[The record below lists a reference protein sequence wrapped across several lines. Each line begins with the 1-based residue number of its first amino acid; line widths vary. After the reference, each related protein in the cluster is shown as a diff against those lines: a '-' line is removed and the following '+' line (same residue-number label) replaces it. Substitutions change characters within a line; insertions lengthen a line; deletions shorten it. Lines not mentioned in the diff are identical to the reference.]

1 MFFNALGSLMYQGCL
16 WLTTVLV
23 VILSSGY
30 NDSGLLAFAMAVG
43 NMFNPI
49 ATYNMRPYQVSDV
62 KGDYSQNNYVAF
74 RLVTL
79 VIGFIIIIPY
89 TFVSSNDPLTICV
102 VLIYLLFKADE
113 AFCDVFYGVEQRAER
128 MDFIGISQFLRGIV
142 LVTTFSVGLF
152 LSRSLPIAVVAMSL
166 SCMAV
171 TFLYDFPHASR
182 FAYLRPHIQYSQ
194 ALILLKS
201 CLPLVVST
209 LFIGMVV
216 SLSRQCFSNLYG
228 TEELGRYAAVATPAV
243 LVQAAARYLYAPVL
257 APLSADWNKGGSSFR
272 RSFIKTAA
280 LMCLCCAAM
289 VIILSVVGGPLLML
303 VYGSGISDYVYLFP
317 WVLVGAALIAFFC
330 FVTDILIV
338 CRNLRCL
345 LVSATVAI
353 VITAVTMLP
362 LERLFGMS
370 GINYTIISAASVGI
384 VVACFSMFWSIRK
397 HES

>member
-30 NDSGLLAFAMAVG
+30 NDSGLLAFAMTVG

-79 VIGFIIIIPY
+79 IIGFIIIIPY
-89 TFVSSNDPLTICV
+89 TFVLSNDVLTICV

-113 AFCDVFYGVEQRAER
+113 AFCDVLYGVEQRAER
-128 MDFIGISQFLRGIV
+128 MDFIGISLFLRGVV
-142 LVTTFSVGLF
+142 LVIAFSVGLF
-152 LSRSLPIAVVAMSL
+152 LSKSLPVAVAVMSL

-171 TFLYDFPHASR
+171 TFLYDFPHASW
-182 FAYLRPHIQYSQ
+182 FADLRPCIRYRQV
-194 ALILLKS
+194 LILLKS
-201 CLPLVVST
+201 CLPLVMST

-257 APLSADWNKGGSSFR
+257 APLSVDWNKGGSSFR
-272 RSFIKTAA
+272 KSFMKTAA
-280 LMCLCCAAM
+280 LMCLCCTGM
-289 VIILSVVGGPLLML
+289 VIVLSVVGGPLLML
-303 VYGSGISDYVYLFP
+303 VYGSGISDCVYLFP
-317 WVLVGAALIAFFC
+317 WVLVGTALIAFFC
-330 FVTDILIV
+330 FVTDTLIV

-353 VITAVTMLP
+353 IITAVTMLP
-362 LERLFGMS
+362 FERLFGMN
-370 GINYTIISAASVGI
+370 GINYTIISAASIGI